1 MTNSTAKTL
10 GEDLDIALPHDVG
23 MPIGKVVREAKRAAG
38 AFRADAQVA
47 LSGTPIAL
55 SRAARALAAETRE
68 RSADA
73 VKSASRK
80 IKAHPVAAAVALITA
95 AGALAGL
102 VFATWRLK
110 AR

>member
-23 MPIGKVVREAKRAAG
+23 MPIGKLVREAKRAAG
-38 AFRADAQVA
+38 AFRADTRVA
-47 LSGTPIAL
+47 VSGTSIAL
-55 SRAARALAAETRE
+55 SRAARALAVETHG

-73 VKSASRK
+73 VKSALRK
-80 IKAHPVAAAVALITA
+80 IQAHPVAAAVALITG

-102 VFATWRLK
+102 VFAASRRKTR
-110 AR
+110 